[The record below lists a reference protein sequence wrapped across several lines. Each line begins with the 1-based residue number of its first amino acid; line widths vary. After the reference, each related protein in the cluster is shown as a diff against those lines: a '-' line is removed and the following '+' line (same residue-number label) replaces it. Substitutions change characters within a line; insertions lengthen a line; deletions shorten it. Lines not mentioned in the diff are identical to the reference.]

1 MGGISIFQLLMVF
14 VIFGS
19 FLLIPLLLT
28 LFSKRARGA
37 QKAGWVI
44 LVIFT
49 SWIGYAVFLILS
61 PLVSTSERQ

>member
-1 MGGISIFQLLMVF
+1 MGGISIYQLLVVF

-19 FLLIPLLLT
+19 FLIPLLLT

-44 LVIFT
+44 LVICT